1 MLIEDI
7 KSVLSEWS
15 FEIDEALMRSKSFCI
30 ALFSIEKA
38 LLFSNEAFNSLIK
51 NEPAGSFLNPP
62 FDALLSMDNSSNL
75 IFDGI
80 LTFGDYK
87 SVNHSITA
95 QVFRKQNKLL
105 IIGGADTTQ
114 LLDQNNEMHQLNREI
129 IGLQRDLIKKTHSLE
144 KTLSQ
149 LNEANLE
156 LNRLNADK
164 DRFMQI
170 LGHDLRSP
178 FTTLLG
184 FSGILLENLR
194 IFDID
199 QIEELIKFINK
210 TSQQTF
216 NLLEDLLLWSKSQA
230 GKLPFNP
237 KNLDFK
243 KISSEVTESLAD
255 DARSK
260 NIKIDFIEQEE
271 IMLSA
276 DLNMLKT
283 ILRNLLTNAIKFT
296 DQNGQI
302 NILAK
307 KSETYVTI
315 IISDNGVGIN
325 EENIAKL
332 WDVSQNFTTKGTANE
347 EGTGL
352 GLSLCKEFVEK
363 HGGTIWVESIPG
375 KGSDFIFTMPLSG
388 NC

>member
-1 MLIEDI
+1 MLKEDI
-7 KSVLSEWS
+7 KSETSEWS
-15 FEIDEALMRSKSFCI
+15 VEIDEALVRSKSFCI
-30 ALFSIEKA
+30 ALFSTDKK
-38 LLFSNEAFNSLIK
+38 LLCSNEAFNSLVK
-51 NEPAGSFLNPP
+51 NNPAGSFLNPA
-62 FDALLSMDNSSNL
+62 FDELLKLDYSSIL

-87 SVNHSITA
+87 SVNPSITA
-95 QVFRKQNKLL
+95 QIFRKHNKLL
-105 IIGGADTTQ
+105 IIGGGDTTQ
-114 LLDQNNEMHQLNREI
+114 LLEQNSAMHQLNREV
-129 IGLQRDLIKKTHSLE
+129 IGLQRDLIKKTHTLE
-144 KTLSQ
+144 NTLSQ

-194 IFDID
+194 VYDID
-199 QIEELIKFINK
+199 QIEDLLKIIQK

-237 KNLDFK
+237 QNVEFK
-243 KISSEVTESLAD
+243 IICSEVIESLTD
-255 DARSK
+255 NARAK

-271 IMLSA
+271 ITVSA

-283 ILRNLLTNAIKFT
+283 ILRNLLSNAIKFT
-296 DQNGQI
+296 DQNGQVSI
-302 NILAK
+302 MAE
-307 KSETYVTI
+307 KSEPYITVT
-315 IISDNGVGIN
+315 ISDNGVGI
-325 EENIAKL
+325 EEEDIAKL
-332 WDVSQNFTTKGTANE
+332 WDPSKNFTTKGTANE

-352 GLSLCKEFVEK
+352 GLALCKEFVEK
-363 HGGTIWVESIPG
+363 HGGRIWVESIPG
-375 KGSDFIFTMPLSG
+375 KGSDFKFTIPFSE